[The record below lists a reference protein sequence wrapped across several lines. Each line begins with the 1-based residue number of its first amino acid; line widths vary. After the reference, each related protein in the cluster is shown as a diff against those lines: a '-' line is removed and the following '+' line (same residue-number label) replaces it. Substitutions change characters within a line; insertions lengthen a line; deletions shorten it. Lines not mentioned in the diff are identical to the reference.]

1 MNQLTKFIQ
10 ERLILAAVL
19 ILLHGCAVVFT
30 DASDANHVTFLN
42 SADESLSQLTDKAN
56 AYCQQYGKRAVYRR
70 GANLLVAVFAC
81 RYAYLVFF

>member
-10 ERLILAAVL
+10 EKLILAAVL
-19 ILLHGCAVVFT
+19 ILLHGCAAVFT

-56 AYCQQYGKRAVYRR
+56 AYCNSTASVPCIARAII
-70 GANLLVAVFAC
+70 C
-81 RYAYLVFF
+81 